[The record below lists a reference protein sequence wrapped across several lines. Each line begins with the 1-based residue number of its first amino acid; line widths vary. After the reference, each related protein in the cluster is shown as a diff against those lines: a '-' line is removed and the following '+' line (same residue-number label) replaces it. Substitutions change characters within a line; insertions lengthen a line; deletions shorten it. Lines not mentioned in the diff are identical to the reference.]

1 MVKYKTLAGL
11 IAICF
16 LVSIAGCSQQQ
27 NKVSPATVNT
37 NYLSI
42 QDDDNRTVILP
53 KKPGKIVPLSP
64 SLVDLLYAVGGK
76 AAGRPSSRTG
86 TLPKDVQVL
95 PEVGHISNINT
106 ERLISLQ
113 PDLVIGYQGLHEKL
127 IPIMES
133 SNIPFIIVK
142 LKTYDDVMNSIK
154 LFGAIA
160 GTQEQ
165 AQTVADGMNQ
175 RIKKVITRLPAV
187 AKSAVILHATANSV
201 TVQLENSIAGD
212 VANIIGL
219 KNIAAGSVPMAGNPE
234 STPYS
239 IEKLVEKDPDMILI
253 TFMGE
258 NAEIEKRLQME
269 VESNPAWNGLRAVQN
284 KQVYFL
290 SMELFLLNPGIH
302 YDEAVAYMAKIVY
315 PEVYGTIP

>member
-1 MVKYKTLAGL
+1 VKYKTLAGL
-11 IAICF
+11 LVICF

-27 NKVSPATVNT
+27 NKVTPAVNT

-42 QDDDNRTVILP
+42 QDDANRTVILS
-53 KKPGKIVPLSP
+53 KKPEKIVPLSP
-64 SLVDLLYAVGGK
+64 SLIDLLYAVGGK

-95 PEVGHISNINT
+95 PEVGHIANINT
-106 ERLISLQ
+106 EKLLSLQ

-142 LKTYDDVMNSIK
+142 LKTYDDVIKNIK
-154 LFGAIA
+154 LFGDIA
-160 GTQEQ
+160 GTKEQ
-165 AQTVADGMNQ
+165 AQTVAGEMSQ
-175 RIKKVITRLPAV
+175 RIKKVITRLPA
-187 AKSAVILHATANSV
+187 ASKSAAILHATGNSV

-212 VANIIGL
+212 VAKMIGL
-219 KNIAAGSVPMAGNPE
+219 RNVAAGSIPIEGNLE
-234 STPYS
+234 ATPYS
-239 IEKLVEKDPDMILI
+239 MEKLVEKDPDMILI

-258 NAEIEKRLQME
+258 KADIEKRLRLE
-269 VESNPAWNGLRAVQN
+269 VENNPAWNSLRAVKN
-284 KQVYFL
+284 KQVFYL

-302 YDEAVAYMAKIVY
+302 YDEAVASMAKIVY
-315 PEVYGTIP
+315 PEIYGTVQ